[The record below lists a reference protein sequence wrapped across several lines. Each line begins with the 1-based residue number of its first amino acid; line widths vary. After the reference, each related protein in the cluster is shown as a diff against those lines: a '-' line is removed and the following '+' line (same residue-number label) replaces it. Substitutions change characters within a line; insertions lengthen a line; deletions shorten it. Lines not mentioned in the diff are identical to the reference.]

1 MEKFYYSITLLFLS
15 RQGYWNDSNNV
26 KELSLIQ
33 LTYKYFLSSIALVF
47 IFLIAKSE
55 IYNILKENQIWGIL
69 SYFELATIL
78 VPAILL
84 LGILYENIYVLKTKT
99 ESTMRIFF
107 NITGREF
114 WNIVFFKNL
123 ILVLPILVII
133 FFYNISLGIFAC
145 LLVFLLNNIFFIPK
159 IRYVRP
165 RFKKSFSMS
174 YLLSVV
180 DGLTVFKAITIPVFS
195 TFMFMFMWL
204 VLPDFLG
211 IDTTNKVMILN
222 TALFSGTVF
231 FSNKGINF
239 YFLTLNKDFPYLKA
253 VGINLNK
260 FIKKRIWSLN
270 VISILVPATSLYF
283 FLNYLGY
290 GFIDIFLF
298 LFGVSLA
305 YFLCQGVQMIEVLL
319 FREYHFRDAK
329 ELEAFSLPLKM
340 RVTMYIIRFL
350 PILVCL
356 LVNQIR
362 IFGFL
367 TQILLNII
375 YIGIVYF
382 SLYRYTIIQVIK
394 GDNNVHFIHEK
405 YFKILRF
412 GRQT

>member
-33 LTYKYFLSSIALVF
+33 LTYKYFLSSIALIF
-47 IFLIAKSE
+47 IFLLAKQE
-55 IYNILKENQIWGIL
+55 IYNLLKENQIWGIL

-84 LGILYENIYVLKTKT
+84 LGIIYENIYVLKTKT

-114 WNIVFFKNL
+114 WNIVFLKNL
-123 ILVLPILVII
+123 ILVSPILVVI
-133 FFYNISLGIFAC
+133 FFYDISLGIFAC
-145 LLVFLLNNIFFIPK
+145 LLVFLLNSIFFIPK

-165 RFKKSFSMS
+165 RFKKSFSTT

-180 DGLTVFKAITIPVFS
+180 DGLTVFKAMTIPVFS

-211 IDTTNKVMILN
+211 IDISNKAMILN

-239 YFLTLNKDFPYLKA
+239 YFLTLNKDFLYLKA
-253 VGINLNK
+253 VGVNLNK

-270 VISILVPATSLYF
+270 FISILVPSISLYF

-290 GFIDIFLF
+290 GFIDISLF

-305 YFLCQGVQMIEVLL
+305 YFLCQGIQMLEIII
-319 FREYHFRDAK
+319 FRKYHFKNAK
-329 ELEAFSLPLKM
+329 ELDAFSIPINTRITL
-340 RVTMYIIRFL
+340 YIIRFV
-350 PILVCL
+350 PVMVCL
-356 LVNQIR
+356 LFNQIKL
-362 IFGFL
+362 FGL
-367 TQILLNII
+367 WGLILLNIVYISII
-375 YIGIVYF
+375 YC
-382 SLYRYTIIQVIK
+382 SLYRHMLSKVIK
-394 GDNNVHFIHEK
+394 GDNHVHFIH
-405 YFKILRF
+405 
-412 GRQT
+412 

>member
-123 ILVLPILVII
+123 ILVLPILVVI
-133 FFYNISLGIFAC
+133 FFYNIFLGLFSC
-145 LLVFLLNNIFFIPK
+145 LLIFLLNSIFYIPK
-159 IRYVRP
+159 IRYVRS
-165 RFKKSFSMS
+165 RSKQLFNVS

-180 DGLTVFKAITIPVFS
+180 DSLTVFKAITVPIFS
-195 TFMFMFMWL
+195 TFIFMFMWL

-211 IDTTNKVMILN
+211 IDTSNKVMILN
-222 TALFSGTVF
+222 TALFSGTIF

-253 VGINLNK
+253 VGIDLNK

-270 VISILVPATSLYF
+270 VISILFPATSLYF

-290 GFIDIFLF
+290 GLIDIFLF
-298 LFGVSLA
+298 LFGISLA
-305 YFLCQGVQMIEVLL
+305 YFLCQSIQMLEVLL
-319 FREYHFRDAK
+319 FREYRFRDAK
-329 ELEAFSLPLKM
+329 ELEAFSIPVNM
-340 RVTMYIIRFL
+340 RIKLYIMRLI
-350 PILVCL
+350 PIIVCL
-356 LVNQIR
+356 LFNQIKL
-362 IFGFL
+362 FGL
-367 TQILLNII
+367 WSLILLNII

-382 SLYRYTIIQVIK
+382 SLYRYTISQVIK
-394 GDNNVHFIHEK
+394 GDCNVRFIH
-405 YFKILRF
+405 
-412 GRQT
+412 

>member
-1 MEKFYYSITLLFLS
+1 MEKFYYSIALLFLS
-15 RQGYWNDSNNV
+15 RQGYWNDSDNV
-26 KELSLIQ
+26 KELSLLQ
-33 LTYKYFLSSIALVF
+33 LTYKYFLSSIGLIF
-47 IFLIAKSE
+47 IFYLAKQEVYKLLS
-55 IYNILKENQIWGIL
+55 ENQIWGIL

-78 VPAILL
+78 APAILL
-84 LGILYENIYVLKTKT
+84 LGIIYENIYVLKTKT

-114 WNIVFFKNL
+114 LNIVFFKNL
-123 ILVLPILVII
+123 ILVSPILVVI
-133 FFYNISLGIFAC
+133 FFYNIFLGLFSC
-145 LLVFLLNNIFFIPK
+145 LLIFLLNSIFLIPK

-174 YLLSVV
+174 YLLSIV
-180 DGLTVFKAITIPVFS
+180 DGLTVFKAMTIPVFS

-204 VLPDFLG
+204 VFPDFLG
-211 IDTTNKVMILN
+211 IDISNKAMILN

-239 YFLTLNKDFPYLKA
+239 YFLSLNRDFPYLKA
-253 VGINLNK
+253 VGINLNN

-270 VISILVPATSLYF
+270 IISILVPATSLFF

-290 GFIDIFLF
+290 DFIDIFLF

-305 YFLCQGVQMIEVLL
+305 YFLCQGIQMIEVLL

-329 ELEAFSLPLKM
+329 ELEAFSLPLKT
-340 RVTMYIIRFL
+340 RVIMYIIRFL
-350 PILVCL
+350 PILVCI

-367 TQILLNII
+367 TQILLNIV
-375 YIGIVYF
+375 YISIVYF
-382 SLYRYTIIQVIK
+382 SLYRYTISQVIK
-394 GDNNVHFIHEK
+394 GEKNVHFIH
-405 YFKILRF
+405 
-412 GRQT
+412 

>member
-26 KELSLIQ
+26 KELSLFQ
-33 LTYKYFLSSIALVF
+33 STYKYFFSSVSLIF
-47 IFLIAKSE
+47 IFCFAKQEVYKLLS
-55 IYNILKENQIWGIL
+55 ENQIWGIL
-69 SYFELATIL
+69 SYFELVKIL

-84 LGILYENIYVLKTKT
+84 LGIIYENIYVLKTKT

-114 WNIVFFKNL
+114 WNIVFLKNL
-123 ILVLPILVII
+123 ILVSPILVVI
-133 FFYNISLGIFAC
+133 FFYNIFLGLFSC
-145 LLVFLLNNIFFIPK
+145 LLIFLLNSIFLIPK
-159 IRYVRP
+159 IRHVRP

-174 YLLSVV
+174 YLLSIV
-180 DGLTVFKAITIPVFS
+180 DGLTVFKAMTIPVFS

-204 VLPDFLG
+204 VLPNFLG
-211 IDTTNKVMILN
+211 IDISNKAMILN

-253 VGINLNK
+253 VGVNLNK
-260 FIKKRIWSLN
+260 FIKKRIWALN
-270 VISILVPATSLYF
+270 FISILVPATSLYF
-283 FLNYLGY
+283 FLNYQGY
-290 GFIDIFLF
+290 GFIDISLF

-305 YFLCQGVQMIEVLL
+305 YFLCQGIQMLEIII
-319 FREYHFRDAK
+319 FRKYHFKNAK
-329 ELEAFSLPLKM
+329 ELDAFSIPLKT
-340 RVTMYIIRFL
+340 RVIMYIIRFL
-350 PILVCL
+350 PILVCI

-367 TQILLNII
+367 TQILLNIV
-375 YIGIVYF
+375 YISIVYF
-382 SLYRYTIIQVIK
+382 SLYRYTISQVIK
-394 GDNNVHFIHEK
+394 GDNNVHFIHEG

-412 GRQT
+412 GWQA

>member
-1 MEKFYYSITLLFLS
+1 MKKFYYSITPLFLS

-107 NITGREF
+107 NIKGREF

-123 ILVLPILVII
+123 VLVLPILVVI
-133 FFYNISLGIFAC
+133 FFYNIFLGLFSC
-145 LLVFLLNNIFFIPK
+145 LLIFLLNSIFYIPK
-159 IRYVRP
+159 IRYVRS
-165 RFKKSFSMS
+165 RSKQLFNVS

-180 DGLTVFKAITIPVFS
+180 DSLTVFKAITVPIFS
-195 TFMFMFMWL
+195 TFIFMFMWL

-211 IDTTNKVMILN
+211 IDTSNKVMILN
-222 TALFSGTVF
+222 TALFSGTIF

-253 VGINLNK
+253 VGIDLNK

-305 YFLCQGVQMIEVLL
+305 YFLCQGIQMIEVLL

-367 TQILLNII
+367 TQIFLNII

-382 SLYRYTIIQVIK
+382 SLYRYTITQVIK
-394 GDNNVHFIHEK
+394 GDYNVHFIHEK

>member
-1 MEKFYYSITLLFLS
+1 
-15 RQGYWNDSNNV
+15 
-26 KELSLIQ
+26 
-33 LTYKYFLSSIALVF
+33 
-47 IFLIAKSE
+47 
-55 IYNILKENQIWGIL
+55 
-69 SYFELATIL
+69 
-78 VPAILL
+78 
-84 LGILYENIYVLKTKT
+84 
-99 ESTMRIFF
+99 
-107 NITGREF
+107 
-114 WNIVFFKNL
+114 
-123 ILVLPILVII
+123 
-133 FFYNISLGIFAC
+133 
-145 LLVFLLNNIFFIPK
+145 
-159 IRYVRP
+159 
-165 RFKKSFSMS
+165 MS

-260 FIKKRIWSLN
+260 FIRKRIWSLN

-305 YFLCQGVQMIEVLL
+305 YFLCQGIQMIEVLL

-367 TQILLNII
+367 TQIFLNII

-382 SLYRYTIIQVIK
+382 SLYRYTITQVIK
-394 GDNNVHFIHEK
+394 GDYNVHFIHEK